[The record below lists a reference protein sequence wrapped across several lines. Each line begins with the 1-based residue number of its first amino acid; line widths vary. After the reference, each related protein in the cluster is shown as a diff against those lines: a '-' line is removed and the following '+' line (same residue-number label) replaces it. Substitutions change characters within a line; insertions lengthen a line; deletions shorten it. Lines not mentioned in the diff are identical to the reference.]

1 MSSIDHTPLPA
12 QAVERV
18 ALTDKQRRSRRT
30 RSVALAVVLIALV
43 ALFYVATLSKLG
55 MNLVGVDAIRDL

>member
-12 QAVERV
+12 PAVERI
-18 ALTDKQRRSRRT
+18 ALTDRQRRARRN
-30 RSVALAVVLIALV
+30 RSIALAVVLVALV
-43 ALFYVATLSKLG
+43 TLFYVATLSKLG